1 MAGNRTSLISESG
14 FDSFKGK
21 ASAAM
26 GGRSIDKDKAIKIGA
41 AVVMLLAAG
50 LLAMYQLGFFESK
63 AGPKGAKAQQVSPEL
78 EKAAEEQRKQ
88 QIDLELKTGVKPSGA

>member
-26 GGRSIDKDKAIKIGA
+26 GGRSIDKDKAIKVGL
-41 AVVMLLAAG
+41 AVVMLVLAAG
-50 LLAMYQLGFFESK
+50 IAMYQLGFFEGKSPKSAKVQPVTADQQK
-63 AGPKGAKAQQVSPEL
+63 AADEQHQQQIEL
-78 EKAAEEQRKQ
+78 ET
-88 QIDLELKTGVKPSGA
+88 KTGVKPQGA